1 MHGLIGESFSYKDL
15 VSACAARC
23 RQQLD
28 AAAAET
34 AAAAAS
40 AEAAKAAKAAGPV
53 LVDMHLSDDS
63 DG

>member
-15 VSACAARC
+15 VSACAARR

-34 AAAAAS
+34 AAAATA

-53 LVDMHLSDDS
+53 LVEMHLSGDS

>member
-15 VSACAARC
+15 VSACVSCR

-34 AAAAAS
+34 AAAAA
-40 AEAAKAAKAAGPV
+40 AAKAAKAAKAARPV